1 MTLDGLS
8 AAELGFVYAARCA
21 GCLEVLPERADE
33 TAAYILAR
41 RAPDI
46 DGEAVDEGWKGAR
59 SEPAD
64 DGLALRRWLDS
75 GDGQP
80 LGARLV
86 VLGAVLVGRL
96 EGATTRRRL
105 ALLLGELPRPL
116 GRAIQDRLAEAEPM
130 EDAVERRVSE
140 VYCRIAAGDHPPDE
154 EFAMVGLFFLI
165 SAGIF
170 RQNAVLS
177 QLENSLSPTLARRC
191 RKYRRAC
198 IRSNRPE
205 LTPAIA
211 EALRPM
217 INGADESDQ
226 SGTENQE
233 DGDE

>member
-21 GCLEVLPERADE
+21 GCLEVLPERVDE
-33 TAAYILAR
+33 TAASLLAR
-41 RAPDI
+41 RLPDI
-46 DGEAVDEGWKGAR
+46 DREAVDEGWRGAR

-75 GDGQP
+75 GDGEP

-105 ALLLGELPRPL
+105 ALLLGELPRSFSA
-116 GRAIQDRLAEAEPM
+116 AIQDRLAEAEPM
-130 EDAVERRVSE
+130 EDAVERRINE

-154 EFAMVGLFFLI
+154 EFAMVGLYFLI
-165 SAGIF
+165 SACIF

-177 QLENSLSPTLARRC
+177 RLESSLPPTLARRC

-217 INGADESDQ
+217 ISGADEPEQ
-226 SGTENQE
+226 SGTDSQEN
-233 DGDE
+233 GDE